1 MVGQIR
7 IDNVQKKFINPDG
20 SEVVA
25 LNDLSF
31 TVKPG
36 SFVSLIGPSG
46 CGKTTLLRAIAG
58 LNLPDRGGIYLDG
71 EKITKAGADR
81 GYAFQQANLF
91 PWLNIRNNVSFGMKA
106 RGEYK
111 EKKENVDQFLELV
124 GLKDFAKSYPH
135 QLSGGMC
142 QRAALAR
149 ALVGHPK
156 VLLLDEPLGALDA
169 FTRMNMQDMIMDLW
183 KKHNM
188 TMIMVTHDVDEAI
201 YLSDQVVVMSAR
213 PAKVEQVINID
224 LSRPRKRGQDV
235 FMNYRKEILE
245 ILNFAGNL
253 QDPDYYL

>member
-91 PWLNIRNNVSFGMKA
+91 PWLNIRNNVAFGLKA

-111 EKKENVDQFLELV
+111 EKKEDVDQFLELV
-124 GLKDFAKSYPH
+124 GLKDLQIHITPALRRNVSE
-135 QLSGGMC
+135 SSTC
-142 QRAALAR
+142 QGTGRASQ
-149 ALVGHPK
+149 
-156 VLLLDEPLGALDA
+156 GASPGRT
-169 FTRMNMQDMIMDLW
+169 FG
-183 KKHNM
+183 
-188 TMIMVTHDVDEAI
+188 
-201 YLSDQVVVMSAR
+201 SS
-213 PAKVEQVINID
+213 
-224 LSRPRKRGQDV
+224 
-235 FMNYRKEILE
+235 
-245 ILNFAGNL
+245 
-253 QDPDYYL
+253 

>member
-91 PWLNIRNNVSFGMKA
+91 PWLNIRNNVAFGLKA

-111 EKKENVDQFLELV
+111 EKKEDVDQF
-124 GLKDFAKSYPH
+124 
-135 QLSGGMC
+135 
-142 QRAALAR
+142 
-149 ALVGHPK
+149 
-156 VLLLDEPLGALDA
+156 
-169 FTRMNMQDMIMDLW
+169 
-183 KKHNM
+183 
-188 TMIMVTHDVDEAI
+188 
-201 YLSDQVVVMSAR
+201 
-213 PAKVEQVINID
+213 
-224 LSRPRKRGQDV
+224 
-235 FMNYRKEILE
+235 
-245 ILNFAGNL
+245 
-253 QDPDYYL
+253 

>member
-91 PWLNIRNNVSFGMKA
+91 PWLNIRNNMAFGLKA

-111 EKKENVDQFLELV
+111 EK
-124 GLKDFAKSYPH
+124 KDFAKSYPH

-149 ALVGHPK
+149 ASQ
-156 VLLLDEPLGALDA
+156 GASPGRT
-169 FTRMNMQDMIMDLW
+169 FG
-183 KKHNM
+183 
-188 TMIMVTHDVDEAI
+188 
-201 YLSDQVVVMSAR
+201 SS
-213 PAKVEQVINID
+213 
-224 LSRPRKRGQDV
+224 
-235 FMNYRKEILE
+235 
-245 ILNFAGNL
+245 
-253 QDPDYYL
+253 